1 MITNATATVCR
12 RDDKARVFLSTKSH
26 LPTVRS
32 VNSGNS
38 LGASQGVS
46 PIVDFGF
53 LLIFGNDIHPSE
65 NFMKFRFA
73 ALTAALLMG
82 TAAQAQTVFTASSW
96 VPPTHTLSVAQKEW
110 CDALEKESA
119 GRMKCNILPKSV
131 SAPPGTFD
139 AVRDGLADIS
149 FTVDGYT
156 PGRFINTQV
165 AEFPFLGDNSMATS
179 VAYQRIYSKYF
190 APLGEHR
197 GVKVLGVFTHGPG
210 TIFNSKKPVNSIA
223 DGAALKWRIGGG
235 NINELTKLMGWN
247 TTLKPATEAFELL
260 STGVMDGTLFPDE
273 SIASFKL
280 SMIKHATTL
289 PGGLYNTSF
298 VFMMNPA
305 KYDALSAQDKAVVDK
320 LSGEYVARGF
330 GAGWDKVDDASVNG
344 AQKTQGVQRIKASDA
359 FVNEVK
365 SKQAGLEE
373 KWVAAAEAK
382 GLKNAKGVLAEFRA
396 EIAKVK

>member
-1 MITNATATVCR
+1 
-12 RDDKARVFLSTKSH
+12 
-26 LPTVRS
+26 
-32 VNSGNS
+32 
-38 LGASQGVS
+38 
-46 PIVDFGF
+46 
-53 LLIFGNDIHPSE
+53 
-65 NFMKFRFA
+65 MKFRLASTA
-73 ALTAALLMG
+73 ALTATLIAG
-82 TAAQAQTVFTASSW
+82 AGAQAQTVFTASTW

-156 PGRFINTQV
+156 PGRFVNTQM

-190 APLGEHR
+190 APLGEHK

-210 TIFNSKKPVNSIA
+210 TIFNSKKPVNSLA
-223 DGAALKWRIGGG
+223 DGATLKWRIGGG

-320 LSGEYVARGF
+320 LSGEYAARLF

-344 AQKTQGVQRIKASDA
+344 AQKAQGVQRIKASDA
-359 FVNEVK
+359 FVNEIK
-365 SKQAGLEE
+365 AKQAPLED
-373 KWVAAAEAK
+373 KWAAAAEAK
-382 GLKNAKGVLAEFRA
+382 GLKNAKAVLAEFRA